1 MSSIQD
7 QSLCRTQKIM
17 PYPRTFCHKYH
28 VAVGRNEACFLEK
41 TEPQWLSRGAE
52 QEEVKELRKISR
64 FKHRSSSL
72 HQLRS
77 SAKSSVGHLLHVTQC
92 QLSGQS
98 QYDPKLGGPNFS
110 AHRVRNIHSAWG
122 KFHERLLKPLL
133 DFRDRPAS
141 AKSAQRTIRQQS
153 ITTSKT
159 SQNGSSSLQ
168 GKGHFCLRHP
178 LLPQPPRL
186 AQDHP
191 RAGR

>member
-1 MSSIQD
+1 MSNPKNHALS
-7 QSLCRTQKIM
+7 
-17 PYPRTFCHKYH
+17 PYI
-28 VAVGRNEACFLEK
+28 L
-41 TEPQWLSRGAE
+41 PQVSRRSWEERGMLSREDRAAVVVAWCRK
-52 QEEVKELRKISR
+52 EEVKELRKISR